1 MPPPKKVDL
10 LPEEQVKWLKDALE
24 ASGFAGYEQIAEDLN
39 LRLEAEGMSL
49 RIGKSAVHNFGKGH
63 QKFIRA
69 QEQCSAWA
77 AEWVNDNSLEE
88 EAKRHNALFQM
99 VTSLAFRS
107 MQDKIEKDDG
117 EIDPKELHY
126 IGRLM
131 KDVMSSS
138 GIREKL
144 LADERARIIK
154 EANAKAA
161 EQGAKAAREAGMSD
175 ETAEAIKA
183 SILGVDRDAA

>member
-1 MPPPKKVDL
+1 MPPPKKLDL
-10 LPEEQVKWLKDALE
+10 VPAELIERLKALCVERGFGQIHEVTDELNGWLAEDGLELTIGKTSVGAFSKMLKDQRE
-24 ASGFAGYEQIAEDLN
+24 AFSMAEMLLADMD
-39 LRLEAEGMSL
+39 LEAEGEIHRTLMNM
-49 RIGKSAVHNFGKGH
+49 IATSAM
-63 QKFIRA
+63 
-69 QEQCSAWA
+69 
-77 AEWVNDNSLEE
+77 
-88 EAKRHNALFQM
+88 QM
-99 VTSLAFRS
+99 MIAVRG
-107 MQDKIEKDDG
+107 DDG
-117 EIDPKELHY
+117 HLDPKDLMNL
-126 IGRLM
+126 GRMLKDLM
-131 KDVMSSS
+131 GSA